1 MTTYPQRRT
10 RTRVRKTQPRRS
22 IRRPARRNRRALSR
36 ISWGWTAGIAVGGI
50 TLVKM
55 YPWQSAAAVSVM
67 AVAVLL
73 HYVRPVRLGGVFA
86 RIDRIY
92 ARRPALPQQRTLETF
107 LRMSADHFE
116 QAIAELALQHP
127 SVASATV
134 EGGANDRG
142 MDVRVKLRNGTD
154 VLIQC
159 KRYKTGNNV
168 SSEEVM
174 KVNGTYRDIHHC
186 HQAAIVTTSDFTD
199 SAKTTSRMLQ
209 QRIRLVR
216 GKDLL
221 AWANG
226 GTPPW
231 N

>member
-1 MTTYPQRRT
+1 MTTSSPTRRP
-10 RTRVRKTQPRRS
+10 RIRKTQPRSS
-22 IRRPARRNRRALSR
+22 IRRTIRRYRRRLRR
-36 ISWGWTAGIAVGGI
+36 ISWGWVAGIAVGGYI
-50 TLVKM
+50 VAKT
-55 YPWQSAAAVSVM
+55 YPVQSAAAVSVV
-67 AVAVLL
+67 AGAVLL
-73 HYVRPVRLGGVFA
+73 HVVRPARMAGAFA
-86 RIDRIY
+86 RIDRLY
-92 ARRPALPQQRTLETF
+92 ARRPALPQQRTLEAF

-159 KRYKTGNNV
+159 KRYNPRKRVT
-168 SSEEVM
+168 SEEVM
-174 KVNGTYRDIHHC
+174 KVNGTYREIHHC
-186 HQAAIVTTSDFTD
+186 QQAAIVTTSGFTS
-199 SAKTTSRMLQ
+199 SARDTNGMLQ

-216 GKDLL
+216 GQDLI

>member
-1 MTTYPQRRT
+1 MTTSPPTRRPRT
-10 RTRVRKTQPRRS
+10 RRPQPRRP
-22 IRRPARRNRRALSR
+22 IRRPARRTRRALSR
-36 ISWGWTAGIAVGGI
+36 ISWGWAAGIAVGGI
-50 TLVKM
+50 TLVKL
-55 YPWQSAAAVSVM
+55 YPWQSAAAVSVV

-73 HYVRPVRLGGVFA
+73 HVVRPVRLGGVFA
-86 RIDRIY
+86 RIDRLY
-92 ARRPALPQQRTLETF
+92 ARPRRALPQQRTLEAF
-107 LRMSADHFE
+107 QRMSPAQFE

-134 EGGANDRG
+134 EGGADDRG

-159 KRYKTGNNV
+159 KRYRLGNNV

-174 KVNGTYRDIHHC
+174 KVNGTYREIHHC
-186 HQAAIVTTSDFTD
+186 HQAAIVTTSDFTR
-199 SAKTTSRMLQ
+199 SARDTSRMLQ
-209 QRIRLVR
+209 QRIRLVP
-216 GKDLL
+216 GDALI